1 MNNSKLE
8 RYNLGNLNC
17 EFTID
22 ELVGKYKIINSIS
35 TRNRK

>member
-8 RYNLGNLNC
+8 MYNLGNLNC

-22 ELVGKYKIINSIS
+22 ELVGKYRIGRRIK
-35 TRNRK
+35 KYY